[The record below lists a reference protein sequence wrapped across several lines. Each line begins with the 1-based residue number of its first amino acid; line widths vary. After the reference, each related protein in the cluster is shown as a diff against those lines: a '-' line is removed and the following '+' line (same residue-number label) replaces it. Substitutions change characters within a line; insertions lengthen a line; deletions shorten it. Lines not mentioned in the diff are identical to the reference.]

1 MREHGY
7 PELVAHS
14 YVHKSFINKVAEFQA
29 QHKAGKQLVT
39 VEILDFLKQWL
50 VEHIMGIDKRYAAFF
65 NAKGVH

>member
-1 MREHGY
+1 MT
-7 PELVAHS
+7 HS
-14 YVHKSFINKVAEFQA
+14 YVHKSFITKVAEFQA

-50 VEHIMGIDKRYAAFF
+50 VEHIMGADKKYAAFF